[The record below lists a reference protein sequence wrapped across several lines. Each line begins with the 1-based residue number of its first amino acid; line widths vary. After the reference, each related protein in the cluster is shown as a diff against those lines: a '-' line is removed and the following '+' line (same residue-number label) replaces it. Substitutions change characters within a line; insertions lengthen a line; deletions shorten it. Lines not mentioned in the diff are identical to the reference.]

1 MSKLKLQKERE
12 KLTVWEEIFCWLI
25 VIIYCFC
32 LLMAGKGL
40 HEFIRDLK

>member
-25 VIIYCFC
+25 YKKIFDDWKSYEKYTTSFFK
-32 LLMAGKGL
+32 L
-40 HEFIRDLK
+40 